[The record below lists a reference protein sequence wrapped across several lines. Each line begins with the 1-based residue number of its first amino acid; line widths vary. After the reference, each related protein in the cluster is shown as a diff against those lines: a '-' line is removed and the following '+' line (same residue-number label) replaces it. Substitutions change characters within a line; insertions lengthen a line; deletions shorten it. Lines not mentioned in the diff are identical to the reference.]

1 MNIKHFRVRVS
12 GEHLQNDQNAINQF
26 LNEVVVKKTATNF
39 IAGMIDYWSVLVF
52 FEPKISET
60 KESKEEE
67 KVSVSSFEELNSEEK
82 NTLNS
87 LKNWRS
93 EKSNKLGL
101 PQYMICHNSE
111 LMTIAKIKPETV
123 DELKKIKGFGEQ
135 KISRY
140 GTDIISLL
148 RAS

>member
-12 GEHLQNDQNAINQF
+12 GEHLQNDQNIINQF
-26 LNEVVVKKTATNF
+26 LNEVIVKKTATNF

-52 FEPKISET
+52 YEPKAVVSNEV
-60 KESKEEE
+60 KEE
-67 KVSVSSFEELNSEEK
+67 KRTVSNFEELSLEEK
-82 NTLNS
+82 NKLDS

-93 EKSNKLGL
+93 EKSSKLGL

-111 LMTIAKIKPETV
+111 LMTIVKVKPETV
-123 DELKKIKGFGEQ
+123 DELKNIKGFGEQ

-140 GTDIISLL
+140 GSDIISLL
-148 RAS
+148 HAS

>member
-1 MNIKHFRVRVS
+1 MNVKHFRVRVS

-26 LNEVVVKKTATNF
+26 LNEVTVQKTATNF

-52 FEPKISET
+52 YEPKIL
-60 KESKEEE
+60 KPRESKESE
-67 KVSVSSFEELNSEEK
+67 KVSVLNYDELSQEEK

-87 LKNWRS
+87 LKSWRT
-93 EKSNKLGL
+93 EKSSKLGL

-111 LMTIAKIKPETV
+111 LMTIAKIRPHSI
-123 DELKKIKGFGEQ
+123 DELKRIKGFGEN

-140 GTDIISLL
+140 GNDIISLL
-148 RAS
+148 QAS